1 MNQANFVGRVGQ
13 DPQPVGS
20 SGARFSIAIDEYNSQ
35 TKQQETL
42 WVPLVAFG
50 KTAEIVSKYVTKGR
64 LVRVTCKFQIREYEH
79 NNEKRKDSNFFITEL
94 ELLPDGK
101 GKPAAATPGG
111 DPVPSGESK
120 LW

>member
-1 MNQANFVGRVGQ
+1 MNQCNFVGRVGQ

-20 SGARFSIAIDEYNSQ
+20 SGARFSLAIDEYNSN

-50 KTAEIVSKYVTKGR
+50 KTAEVVTKYVTKGR
-64 LVRVTCKFQIREYEH
+64 LLRVTAKFQIREYEYQG
-79 NNEKRKDSNFFITEL
+79 EKRKDSNFFITDL

-101 GKPAAATPGG
+101 GKQATPGG
-111 DPVPSGESK
+111 DPVPTSGDK